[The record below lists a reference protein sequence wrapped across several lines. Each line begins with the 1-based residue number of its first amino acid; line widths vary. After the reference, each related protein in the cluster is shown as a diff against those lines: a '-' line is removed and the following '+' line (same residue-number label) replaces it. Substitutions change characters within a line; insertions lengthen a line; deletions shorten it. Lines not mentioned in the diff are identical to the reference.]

1 MAHRRVVENYYDD
14 INNLADLLNK
24 LVSSYRLLIGG
35 ANELNGIALSKKS
48 DVKEALKRANGVGD
62 IIDET
67 IKVLDDASYGYMSYC
82 KMKTEIMKS
91 KLQIKYIESEIDEE
105 LRLKD

>member
-91 KLQIKYIESEIDEE
+91 KLQIEYIESEIDEE